1 MKKTKFLF
9 DSPVTKD
16 WMFYVFLV
24 FLAANLVNGI
34 QNVNSSGGLSTSPFG
49 IVSGLIDGAFRV
61 FLSWFP
67 IIPII
72 YAIRKQIRK
81 KTRGIQEQSQEPEI
95 DNNDAE
101 SPNKK
106 GKVILVVSA
115 ILFVVILFSI
125 GLRGTDTSE
134 GDRFFEEQK
143 RISKIAGE
151 WNREVAPLISLIQ
164 AISDGSVSVTEAQE
178 TGTDLQSRLSPI
190 LMKLGAECADVP
202 NEEITGQG
210 EQRAIQLSWRMLFVL
225 CEVTPQQY
233 TETLSIYKAQISA
246 TGTQEDIDY
255 HVAQLS
261 ALGERKKAAAREALD
276 AFAPYASPSELA
288 NIERMRALLGS

>member
-1 MKKTKFLF
+1 MKKTRFLF
-9 DSPVTKD
+9 DTPVTRD

-34 QNVNSSGGLSTSPFG
+34 QNVNSSGGLSTSSFG

-72 YAIRKQIRK
+72 YVIRKEIRK
-81 KTRGIQEQSQEPEI
+81 KTRGVQEQSHEPEI
-95 DNNDAE
+95 DNANAE

-106 GKVILVVSA
+106 RKAILVVGT
-115 ILFVVILFSI
+115 ILFVAIVFST
-125 GLRGTDTSE
+125 GLQGTDTSE
-134 GDRFFEEQK
+134 EERFFEEQK
-143 RISKIAGE
+143 RISQITAE
-151 WNREVAPLISLIQ
+151 WNREAAPLITLIQ
-164 AISDGSVSVTEAQE
+164 EISDGRVDSTEAQVTAAE
-178 TGTDLQSRLSPI
+178 LQSRLSPI
-190 LMKLGAECADVP
+190 LMKLGAECSDVP

-210 EQRAIQLSWRMLFVL
+210 EERAIQLSWKMLFVL

-233 TETLSIYKAQISA
+233 TETLSIYKAQIS
-246 TGTQEDIDY
+246 TTSTQQDIDY
-255 HVAQLS
+255 HVAQLN
-261 ALGERKKAAAREALD
+261 ALGERKKDAAREALD
-276 AFAPYASPSELA
+276 ALAPYASASELE